1 MIYNDKGFTL
11 IEVLLAVMLMGV
23 ALIPIIQI
31 MPGMYRT
38 NEAMVI
44 ENKLAF
50 FAQDKLEEVKGS
62 VIGEP
67 YNFNNSRNESATPFP
82 ESGYWYEV
90 IGDDSG
96 GIDIDNPDDGN
107 NDIKIITVH
116 AWYGDSGSV
125 YADAE
130 HKIELKT
137 KVSYRAT

>member
-31 MPGMYRT
+31 MPGMYQT

-50 FAQDKLEEVKGS
+50 FAQDKLEEVKGLLATDIS
-62 VIGEP
+62 IDRNQSSQTFPDETSYRYNVI
-67 YNFNNSRNESATPFP
+67 
-82 ESGYWYEV
+82 
-90 IGDDSG
+90 
-96 GIDIDNPDDGN
+96 DDGGTN
-107 NDIKIITVH
+107 IDGVGDVDIKIITIQ

-125 YADAE
+125 YADVE
-130 HKIELKT
+130 HKIEIKT
-137 KVSYRAT
+137 KVSYRTT